1 MGDNANTEGTNR
13 RPGFRHT
20 PVSSKLQHDMFISK
34 PKDPSRQSQ
43 ASRLVSSQQYEME
56 SARPFA
62 RALCASRTPMKE
74 GVRTLS
80 QPYHYSAS
88 GCDERRT
95 QTSINVGIRLPA
107 GSRTSDAQP
116 TGLTDGRGVS
126 VKRRFL
132 ESQMN
137 QCVLLSNPQPASGA
151 ERGKS
156 HDTLPPIHAGLRR
169 VAAAL
174 NAGAGP

>member
-43 ASRLVSSQQYEME
+43 ASALYDLSNMRWSQRVRCQ
-56 SARPFA
+56 AV
-62 RALCASRTPMKE
+62 CASRTPMKE